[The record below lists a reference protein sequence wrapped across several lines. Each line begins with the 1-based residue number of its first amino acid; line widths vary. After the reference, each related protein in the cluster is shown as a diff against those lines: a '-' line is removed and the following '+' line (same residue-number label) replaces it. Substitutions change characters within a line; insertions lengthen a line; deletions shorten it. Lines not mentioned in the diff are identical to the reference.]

1 MLPNKLKRQHLVHH
15 GTAFRL
21 RKWEMMHQIIPLSKK
36 STFLMHQISA
46 FSKKM
51 AKSGYISHFSGA
63 KAPLLMSQII
73 IFAQKAHI

>member
-1 MLPNKLKRQHLVHH
+1 
-15 GTAFRL
+15 
-21 RKWEMMHQIIPLSKK
+21 
-36 STFLMHQISA
+36 MHQISA